1 MEGVLLVLIIIFLLY
16 SCKSKSKRKVYYRH
30 MPDTEPPTHRKHSK
44 ENKWFVYMKMVANNV
59 KEWRMYENIDA

>member
-44 ENKWFVYMKMVANNV
+44 ENK
-59 KEWRMYENIDA
+59 